1 MQWGVLL
8 QHTVDQGLGI
18 VITQQL
24 GLLPWLRFDPWSGT
38 STRPGCR
45 QQKPKSKDNRNED
58 LDWQMQL
65 SEPRL
70 WVTLKDL
77 SQASASQE
85 DTESLAYVKH
95 YKVELQLFFLNPT
108 Y

>member
-1 MQWGVLL
+1 
-8 QHTVDQGLGI
+8 
-18 VITQQL
+18 
-24 GLLPWLRFDPWSGT
+24 
-38 STRPGCR
+38 
-45 QQKPKSKDNRNED
+45 
-58 LDWQMQL
+58 MQL